1 MWINPQ
7 TLEVSTAPGAGFE
20 PVHEVLCPL
29 TGRLEKAVAGAP
41 ELADGAWRQTWIIE
55 PLTPSEVSQVEDAER
70 VNASI
75 PLALVTMRQ
84 ARLAMLHAGILDD
97 VESMLATMEGEEG
110 RAARID
116 WEFAQDVR
124 RDWHLVGALGSQLGM
139 TADQIDDLFIYAGSI
154 PQ

>member
-1 MWINPQ
+1 MMKYYKSPEG
-7 TLEVSTAPGAGFE
+7 EVFGYDADGSQD
-20 PVHEVLCPL
+20 VYI
-29 TGRLEKAVAGAP
+29 KP
-41 ELADGAWRQTWIIE
+41 ELVRMT
-55 PLTPSEVSQVEDAER
+55 DAE
-70 VNASI
+70 VEAHLNPPAVVAI
-75 PLALVTMRQ
+75 PQSVTMRQ

-97 VESMLATMEGEEG
+97 VEALIQNMPGDDG

>member
-1 MWINPQ
+1 MSVYAEVGSAFQQIGGDCPDGWIVMQGERP
-7 TLEVSTAPGAGFE
+7 TTE
-20 PVHEVLCPL
+20 H
-29 TGRLEKAVAGAP
+29 VAQ
-41 ELADGAWRQTWIIE
+41 ADGSWVIPPPPVPA
-55 PLTPSEVSQVEDAER
+55 SVS
-70 VNASI
+70 
-75 PLALVTMRQ
+75 MRQ

-97 VESMLATMEGEEG
+97 VEALIQNMPGDDG

>member
-1 MWINPQ
+1 MNIDWSGMITAEQKAEQARQARVPQ
-7 TLEVSTAPGAGFE
+7 S
-20 PVHEVLCPL
+20 
-29 TGRLEKAVAGAP
+29 
-41 ELADGAWRQTWIIE
+41 
-55 PLTPSEVSQVEDAER
+55 
-70 VNASI
+70 
-75 PLALVTMRQ
+75 VTMRQ

-124 RDWHLVGALGSQLGM
+124 RDWHLVSALGSQLGM